1 GSDRET
7 ERDRRAG
14 SERHPRRHSRGREEP
29 ERRAR
34 SPESASVR
42 VPVRSGPRA
51 RLGTREGGKVSVTR
65 RRAVAWGAAVLT
77 PTSCL
82 SSPALAPRTYSI
94 DPPVSHSPVST
105 GSVILALARVEVTA
119 PYSGQSLVY
128 STGEHG
134 FQRDPYAK
142 FVAPPSSLFTAA
154 IRGYLANADF
164 VRDVVA
170 PGDSKL
176 WAATVEVAVS
186 KMEGELRPGGSSA
199 VLMMR
204 IRVHSGPGSAHEP
217 AEILLKTYTATIPVA
232 RATAQHVVNAWNQGL
247 ENIMTEFRS
256 DLRDSLAAA
265 GSL

>member
-1 GSDRET
+1 MSRVT
-7 ERDRRAG
+7 CRAL
-14 SERHPRRHSRGREEP
+14 
-29 ERRAR
+29 AR
-34 SPESASVR
+34 
-42 VPVRSGPRA
+42 
-51 RLGTREGGKVSVTR
+51 
-65 RRAVAWGAAVLT
+65 AAVLLSAT
-77 PTSCL
+77 GCL
-82 SSPALAPRTYSI
+82 GGPALAPKTFSI
-94 DPPVSHSPVST
+94 DPPPPRSTVST
-105 GSVILALARVEVTA
+105 GSVILALPRVEVTA

-128 STGEHG
+128 STGEHS

-142 FVAPPSSLFTAA
+142 FVAPPSSLLTAA

-176 WAATVEVAVS
+176 WAATVEVSVN

-204 IRVHSGPGSAHEP
+204 IRVHSGPASAHEP
-217 AEILLKTYTATIPVA
+217 AQILLKTYTATIPVA
-232 RATAQHVVNAWNQGL
+232 RPTAQHVVNAWNQGL
-247 ENIMTEFRS
+247 ENIMTEFGS